1 MRRNKHIVTQI
12 TGQHEL
18 SILYCTI
25 QIASTKSFTPCHSV
39 HLKLPKN
46 DIGDLS
52 KGISQFHITNSPWS
66 SAARP
71 PSWVAPPCE
80 WSAWSYRS
88 LIRGPMGNPV
98 QLPIITLFMF
108 SMPFETPSSESQ
120 WEKMKKMDEAKTNL
134 LWMDSCWL
142 YLEFLEVRSYLGK
155 FSLPKPPCWASRSL
169 VLQNQVG
176 PPTLQGFDGGD
187 SCEKS
192 HDKVE
197 QYKEENEN
205 LRQQKVTSRRLFF
218 VFQQSCI
225 LWRYFLAKSKKVQSY
240 WP

>member
-1 MRRNKHIVTQI
+1 MSQRPSK
-12 TGQHEL
+12 
-18 SILYCTI
+18 
-25 QIASTKSFTPCHSV
+25 IAEERHWWFIKRYFTVSHHQLAMKFCQAAFMSGTTV
-39 HLKLPKN
+39 WVERMKLQE
-46 DIGDLS
+46 S
-52 KGISQFHITNSPWS
+52 NS
-66 SAARP
+66 R
-71 PSWVAPPCE
+71 
-80 WSAWSYRS
+80 
-88 LIRGPMGNPV
+88 PMGNPV

-197 QYKEENEN
+197 QEENEN

-225 LWRYFLAKSKKVQSY
+225 LGRYFLAKSKKAQSY